1 MIYIVLSIIG
11 IVALWLVRLEWSKK
25 GQITFIL
32 TVLIGGLVLFLCADF
47 FFLQPQDV
55 TQRGLSSFLTQL
67 PWFEIG
73 LYFVMLAGI
82 TAKYFFDAI
91 GKGNKIEFQKW
102 QLLKPML
109 VSPIVFGV
117 VYGSI
122 GESTPLLLN
131 SIFAFQNGFFWQTV
145 LNR

>member
-11 IVALWLVRLEWSKK
+11 IVALWLVRLEWGWKR
-25 GQITFIL
+25 QITFIL
-32 TVLIGGLVLFLCADF
+32 TVLIGGLVLFLCAVF
-47 FFLQPQDV
+47 FFFQPQDV

-102 QLLKPML
+102 QLFKPML

-117 VYGSI
+117 IYGSI